1 MKMMDTRAY
10 VGMLKELVEQGREVR
25 MVISGSS
32 MAPFLIHGRDSI
44 FFRAPARELRK
55 GDIVFYE
62 RPGGQFV
69 VHRICRV
76 HADGYDIIG
85 DAQTEIEHHV
95 QRKQIFARVTKV
107 ERKGKILVPGTFW
120 WEFFAQVWIRIIPLR
135 PILMHG
141 YARLFSVDK
150 KKMMR
155 AEKMKGKEDDYR
167 NRNRIPCGDS
177 CVFDRRKASPAEIQG
192 LTENNG
198 IICLS
203 SRHSIR
209 CCQRSTMLWEK
220 HRNLQSFRTSFA
232 DR

>member
-95 QRKQIFARVTKV
+95 QRKQIFAPGDKSGTK
-107 ERKGKILVPGTFW
+107 RKNTCTGNVLVGVFCTGLDSHYP
-120 WEFFAQVWIRIIPLR
+120 ASSDSDAWICPVIQ
-135 PILMHG
+135 
-141 YARLFSVDK
+141 
-150 KKMMR
+150 
-155 AEKMKGKEDDYR
+155 
-167 NRNRIPCGDS
+167 CG
-177 CVFDRRKASPAEIQG
+177 
-192 LTENNG
+192 
-198 IICLS
+198 
-203 SRHSIR
+203 
-209 CCQRSTMLWEK
+209 
-220 HRNLQSFRTSFA
+220 
-232 DR
+232 

>member
-44 FFRAPARELRK
+44 FFRAPERELWK

-107 ERKGKILVPGTFW
+107 EAKRKNTCTGNILVGVFCTG
-120 WEFFAQVWIRIIPLR
+120 L
-135 PILMHG
+135 
-141 YARLFSVDK
+141 
-150 KKMMR
+150 
-155 AEKMKGKEDDYR
+155 
-167 NRNRIPCGDS
+167 DS
-177 CVFDRRKASPAEIQG
+177 HHPASPDSDAW
-192 LTENNG
+192 
-198 IICLS
+198 ICPV
-203 SRHSIR
+203 IR
-209 CCQRSTMLWEK
+209 CG
-220 HRNLQSFRTSFA
+220 
-232 DR
+232 

>member
-44 FFRAPARELRK
+44 FFRAPERELRK

-107 ERKGKILVPGTFW
+107 ERKGKYCTGNVLVG
-120 WEFFAQVWIRIIPLR
+120 
-135 PILMHG
+135 
-141 YARLFSVDK
+141 
-150 KKMMR
+150 
-155 AEKMKGKEDDYR
+155 
-167 NRNRIPCGDS
+167 
-177 CVFDRRKASPAEIQG
+177 VFCTGLDAHHPASPDSDAW
-192 LTENNG
+192 
-198 IICLS
+198 ICPV
-203 SRHSIR
+203 IR
-209 CCQRSTMLWEK
+209 CG
-220 HRNLQSFRTSFA
+220 
-232 DR
+232 

>member
-44 FFRAPARELRK
+44 FFRAPERELRK

-85 DAQTEIEHHV
+85 GCTDGNRASCATEADLCTGDKSGTKRKNTCTGNVLVGVFCTGLDSHH
-95 QRKQIFARVTKV
+95 
-107 ERKGKILVPGTFW
+107 P
-120 WEFFAQVWIRIIPLR
+120 
-135 PILMHG
+135 
-141 YARLFSVDK
+141 
-150 KKMMR
+150 
-155 AEKMKGKEDDYR
+155 
-167 NRNRIPCGDS
+167 
-177 CVFDRRKASPAEIQG
+177 ASPDSDAW
-192 LTENNG
+192 
-198 IICLS
+198 ICPV
-203 SRHSIR
+203 IR
-209 CCQRSTMLWEK
+209 CG
-220 HRNLQSFRTSFA
+220 
-232 DR
+232 

>member
-44 FFRAPARELRK
+44 FFRAPERELWK

-120 WEFFAQVWIRIIPLR
+120 WEIFCTGL
-135 PILMHG
+135 
-141 YARLFSVDK
+141 
-150 KKMMR
+150 
-155 AEKMKGKEDDYR
+155 
-167 NRNRIPCGDS
+167 DS
-177 CVFDRRKASPAEIQG
+177 HHPASPDSDAW
-192 LTENNG
+192 
-198 IICLS
+198 ICPV
-203 SRHSIR
+203 IR
-209 CCQRSTMLWEK
+209 CG
-220 HRNLQSFRTSFA
+220 
-232 DR
+232 

>member
-44 FFRAPARELRK
+44 FFRAPERELRR

-120 WEFFAQVWIRIIPLR
+120 WEFFEQVWIRIIPLR

-141 YARLFSVDK
+141 YARLFGVDK
-150 KKMMR
+150 KKND
-155 AEKMKGKEDDYR
+155 A
-167 NRNRIPCGDS
+167 C
-177 CVFDRRKASPAEIQG
+177 
-192 LTENNG
+192 TENE
-198 IICLS
+198 
-203 SRHSIR
+203 RKR
-209 CCQRSTMLWEK
+209 R
-220 HRNLQSFRTSFA
+220 
-232 DR
+232 

>member
-44 FFRAPARELRK
+44 FFRAPERELWK
-55 GDIVFYE
+55 GDIGFYE

-107 ERKGKILVPGTFW
+107 EL
-120 WEFFAQVWIRIIPLR
+120 FAQVWIRIIPLR

-141 YARLFSVDK
+141 YARLFGVDK
-150 KKMMR
+150 KKNDACR
-155 AEKMKGKEDDYR
+155 ENERK
-167 NRNRIPCGDS
+167 
-177 CVFDRRKASPAEIQG
+177 RR
-192 LTENNG
+192 
-198 IICLS
+198 
-203 SRHSIR
+203 
-209 CCQRSTMLWEK
+209 
-220 HRNLQSFRTSFA
+220 
-232 DR
+232 